1 MSNFYKRSIT
11 GVVFVAVLGG
21 AILFHPATLFL
32 LFAVII
38 GLGVWE
44 FYRLIDATELKPNK
58 IAGLTAG
65 LAFFGITCLYAT
77 GTVPIEFYWL
87 VIPFLS
93 AVFIAELYRKLATP
107 FQNIAIT
114 LFGVGYVAVPL
125 SLLVLLGFP
134 NLSISGYQQTM
145 IIGYFF
151 LLWSS
156 DTGAYITGVSIGR
169 HPMFARVSPKKSWEG
184 FAGGFIL
191 TLSVAYIISHYFT
204 AISTIDWM
212 VIAVIICIFGVW
224 GDLIESL
231 LKRSLQ
237 IKDSGNILPGH
248 GGILDRFDS
257 VLFSAPIVFL
267 YLQLKN
273 YLMLL

>member
-1 MSNFYKRSIT
+1 LKNFYKRSLT
-11 GVVFVAVLGG
+11 GIAFVAVLGG
-21 AILFHPATLFL
+21 GIVFHPATLFL

-38 GLGVWE
+38 GLGLWE
-44 FYRLIDATELKPNK
+44 FYRLIHATELKPNK
-58 IAGLTAG
+58 IAGLVAG
-65 LAFFGITCLYAT
+65 LAFFAVTCLYASGVITTT
-77 GTVPIEFYWL
+77 GFWFVVPFVYAI
-87 VIPFLS
+87 V
-93 AVFIAELYRKLATP
+93 IAELYRKQLMP
-107 FQNIAIT
+107 FQNIA
-114 LFGVGYVAVPL
+114 LSLLGVLYVAIPL

-134 NLSISGYQQTM
+134 QLTIPAYQPTM
-145 IIGYFF
+145 ILGYFF

-156 DTGAYITGVSIGR
+156 DTGAYLTGISIGR

-184 FAGGFIL
+184 FAGGMVL
-191 TLSVAYIISHYFT
+191 TLLVAYFISKYFT
-204 AISTIDWM
+204 TISTIDWL
-212 VIAVIICIFGVW
+212 VIALIICIFGVL

-257 VLFSAPIVFL
+257 VLFSVPMVFL